1 MTKDIEPKLKLISDY
16 LRLKSNE
23 MFVIPAYQ
31 RPYSWTSWEHCDKLW
46 QDILAFISTGDENP
60 YFFGTIIAD
69 CSERND
75 KGYIQLIDGQQ
86 RTTTFLLLIKAL
98 QLQLEKKISEIP
110 NTEESAQI
118 KVGLQDSHNMILENL
133 VNYPS
138 DTWTVGDIN
147 EATEKVARRIT
158 AFIFGE

>member
-16 LRLKSNE
+16 LRLKPNE
-23 MFVIPAYQ
+23 MFVVPAYQ

-46 QDILAFISTGDENP
+46 QDIQSFISTGDEDP

-69 CSERND
+69 CSEKND

-98 QLQLEKKISEIP
+98 QFQIDKKIKEVP
-110 NTEESAQI
+110 
-118 KVGLQDSHNMILENL
+118 
-133 VNYPS
+133 
-138 DTWTVGDIN
+138 DT
-147 EATEKVARRIT
+147 R
-158 AFIFGE
+158 